1 MEQYIKQA
9 EFLARGTEI
18 LPGGVEELAK
28 KLEREADRK
37 MLWKFQKDRTQKEDP
52 KENAKNDSQ

>member
-1 MEQYIKQA
+1 MGNKIIIKNN
-9 EFLARGTEI
+9 LKK
-18 LPGGVEELAK
+18 LNDEELANK
-28 KLEREADRK
+28 IEREADRK